1 MSVHAPEL
9 LVPTADVLPMRV
21 RRRLGRGDALLP
33 AILFG
38 ELMAGIM
45 LGMAWQVAS
54 SAPEVEL
61 RPVSSAVSSSSPMVV
76 VAPPPPPASSAPPP
90 PRTEPRNPFAMQVG

>member
-9 LVPTADVLPMRV
+9 LVPTTDVLPMRV

-38 ELMAGIM
+38 ELMAGMM
-45 LGMAWQVAS
+45 LGMAWQAAS
-54 SAPEVEL
+54 SAPEVAL
-61 RPVSSAVSSSSPMVV
+61 RPVSSAVATSSPMVV
-76 VAPPPPPASSAPPP
+76 VAPPEPPPSTPPPP